1 MNYHL
6 KTDFSIN
13 CGFNVTI
20 TDIKNAIEETNSL
33 LSILPDIFYKSVDY
47 KTTSAIIGA
56 IFCDKLATI
65 TGAIVNPIEKGHPDI
80 VPIIAQNCTEEELK
94 KYPQGL
100 EIKCTVGN
108 IKTGVKL
115 KAGESRVQ
123 DLTAIT
129 WQAHHREVKELLG
142 LIWDFP
148 MTDKTTFNFPKVTGA
163 FYSANLIEDDWG
175 EISGT
180 TGRNTKVTGMRK
192 SGKDK
197 MGQGWLAILDEEKY
211 LATYQQK
218 LNFTLP

>member
-6 KTDFSIN
+6 KTDFKIN

-20 TDIKNAIEETNSL
+20 TDIKNAIEETNIL
-33 LSILPDIFYKSVDY
+33 LSTLPSTFYKSVDY
-47 KTTSAIIGA
+47 KTTSASIGA

-65 TGAIVNPIEKGHPDI
+65 TGSIVNPIEKGHPDI
-80 VPIIAQNCTEEELK
+80 VPTIAQDCTEAELK
-94 KYPQGL
+94 NYPQGL

-148 MTDKTTFNFPKVTGA
+148 IDGTSFNFPKITGV
-163 FYSANLIEDDWG
+163 FYSSDLVEDDWG

-180 TGRNTKVTGMRK
+180 TGRNTKVTGMIK

-197 MGQGWLAILDEEKY
+197 MGEGWLAILDEEKY